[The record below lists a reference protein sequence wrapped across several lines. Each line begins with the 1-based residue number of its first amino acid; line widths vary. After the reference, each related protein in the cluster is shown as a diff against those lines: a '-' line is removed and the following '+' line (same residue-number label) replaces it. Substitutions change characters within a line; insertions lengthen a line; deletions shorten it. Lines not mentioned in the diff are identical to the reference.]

1 MSRYIT
7 AVWKCRWF
15 WLSLVQMDVRNRYRR
30 SALGLGWSLLNPL
43 AMTAVL
49 CLFLSRF
56 MPIEDRQT
64 YPLMVL
70 VGLCFWNFI
79 SGTTKFG
86 TRCLINGERYIRQY
100 PAPMAIYPLRLALG
114 SAFHFLMALL
124 VVFVMRF
131 FMVGFS
137 GLLSFTSLVPSILMI
152 FVLGWSVALL
162 VGFGTAYFPDIE
174 HLADVGLQ
182 ILFYGTPII
191 YSAESFKGKLGW
203 IIQCNP
209 LTSYIELL
217 RAPLLRGE
225 FPSALTC
232 TTATFFTAMF
242 AGLAILTLNRFE
254 KKIIFQL

>member
-1 MSRYIT
+1 MSRYIS

-49 CLFLSRF
+49 CVVFSNF
-56 MPIEDRQT
+56 VPIDNQQH

-70 VGLCFWNFI
+70 TGLCFWNFI
-79 SGTTKFG
+79 SATTKLG

-114 SAFHFLMALL
+114 SAFHFLMGLM
-124 VVFVMRF
+124 VVFAMRF
-131 FMVGFS
+131 VMVGFS
-137 GLLSFTSLVPSILMI
+137 GLPSFISLIPSILMI
-152 FVLGWSVALL
+152 FVLGWTFALL
-162 VGFGTAYFPDIE
+162 VGFSTAYFPDVE
-174 HLADVGLQ
+174 HLSDVGLQ

-191 YSAESFKGKLGW
+191 YSVDSIKGKLAW
-203 IIQCNP
+203 VIQCNP
-209 LTSYIELL
+209 LTPFIELL

-225 FPSALTC
+225 FPSPITW
-232 TTATFFTAMF
+232 TTALAFTAVF
-242 AGLAILTLNRFE
+242 TGLSILTLYRLE